1 MRDSYRSI
9 AEMKK
14 MFEAMSPEQI
24 AEMTKM
30 FEAMSPEERR
40 QNIEMSRK
48 IDPFPE
54 VTVDIS
60 NDKLIR
66 KITENLQ
73 SPKDTKPFFIKPA
86 KQPSSY
92 PLNNCNVNAG
102 HFLSQNKDYKLVRG
116 FKVFQ
121 AIKKSTQQIVGF
133 KAVVHFITVDK
144 QGTYYDP
151 TPDDDDEYLFVP
163 SSRVYPSKDDK
174 TFFTRGI
181 KLSAIVHGEDEYK
194 NHVLEFSKLQNGG
207 VNLIFE
213 KPEDMRILEII
224 KPGDTVT
231 LDGLKNKPELNGKK
245 GTLGKFNIEKRRW
258 EVEVCLNILV
268 DHSNIK

>member
-1 MRDSYRSI
+1 MRDSYRS
-9 AEMKK
+9 
-14 MFEAMSPEQI
+14 I

-40 QNIEMSRK
+40 QTIKMNRK

-73 SPKDTKPFFIKPA
+73 SPKDTKPFFMKPA
-86 KQPSSY
+86 KEPSPYS
-92 PLNNCNVNAG
+92 LNNCNVNAG
-102 HFLSQNKDYKLVRG
+102 HFLSQNKDYKLIRG

-121 AIKKSTQQIVGF
+121 IIKKSTQQIVGF

-151 TPDDDDEYLFVP
+151 TPDTLPDDDDEYLFVP
-163 SSRVYPSKDDK
+163 SSRVYPSIKDDK
-174 TFFTRGI
+174 TFFTKGI
-181 KLSAIVHGEDEYK
+181 KFSAIVHGEDEYK
-194 NHVLEFSKLQNGG
+194 NYNLEISKKQNGG
-207 VNLIFE
+207 ENLIFE
-213 KPEDMRILEII
+213 KPEDMRILVIV

-231 LDGLKNKPELNGKK
+231 LTGLKKRPELNGQKA
-245 GTLGKFNIEKRRW
+245 TLGKFNIEKRRW

-268 DHSNIK
+268 DHSNIT